1 MNLLKFFFGIV
12 LAQAATYLLLILA
25 PGKLDFTG
33 FLRVAMA
40 LLFIALVLAFWLTS
54 VARDYRKEAISKVKE
69 DLATENDR
77 LRTSAQHA
85 RADFKA
91 GAAFA
96 GVLAIGVLF
105 VFAQMTTVGLLAIS
119 ATVGAMGGYYWRGKR
134 LENHQL
140 KEID

>member
-25 PGKLDFTG
+25 PGELDFTG
-33 FLRVAMA
+33 FLRVALA

-54 VARDYRKEAISKVKE
+54 VARDYRKVAISKVKD
-69 DLATENDR
+69 DLATENEK
-77 LRTSAQHA
+77 LRASAHHA
-85 RADFKA
+85 SADFKA

-96 GVLAIGVLF
+96 GVLGIGVLLI
-105 VFAQMTTVGLLAIS
+105 FAQMTTVGLLAIS

-134 LENHQL
+134 LDDL
-140 KEID
+140 K